1 MVPGDCLVVL
11 PKIPSGAVD
20 LIFADP
26 PCNSGKKFGNFIDSR
41 SFIPEYAE
49 WCSEWLNEYIRIL
62 LPTGS
67 RHLRSRT
74 QAMPVID
81 IWLRERFH
89 ILSRIVWTYDS
100 SEVQARNY
108 FGSLNEPILHCVKN
122 KKEDTFNADDILVEA
137 RTGAVRNPI
146 DDR

>member
-1 MVPGDCLVVL
+1 
-11 PKIPSGAVD
+11 
-20 LIFADP
+20 
-26 PCNSGKKFGNFIDSR
+26 
-41 SFIPEYAE
+41 
-49 WCSEWLNEYIRIL
+49 
-62 LPTGS
+62 
-67 RHLRSRT
+67 
-74 QAMPVID
+74 MPVID